1 MHIYIKILLF
11 LIFIDFSWDLL
22 NSSNNFKRSNSFK
35 IGVVLATIL
44 IFLNTNRLPDYNQYN
59 LQDILAGFFLVV
71 LAGFLFHN
79 ISSYIKSYKVN

>member
-44 IFLNTNRLPDYNQYN
+44 ILLFYFLKNKKLINFITFYITTN
-59 LQDILAGFFLVV
+59 IM
-71 LAGFLFHN
+71 
-79 ISSYIKSYKVN
+79 K